1 MEFTEHEVSIW
12 TYRASDMCLSPANTT
27 GFWKP
32 GNIHDAVLK
41 GLEPNTRY
49 FYSYGSEGVRNNFDF
64 YFIRCLTLLVAHY
77 CPMSW
82 FYNVMCFRITSQ

>member
-64 YFIRCLTLLVAHY
+64 FFWPVRSKKYVLYQMFNPIGGTLLPHLMVL
-77 CPMSW
+77 
-82 FYNVMCFRITSQ
+82 